1 MTHEKNLPISAEN
14 LHYEVDARALLD
26 GVDLN
31 ADRGQLVGLIGP
43 NGAGKTT
50 LLRAIAGI
58 LSYSEGV
65 VLLEGSDL
73 KSATPRNIA
82 RTLALVPQIAP
93 YTQGFT
99 AVELVLMGRYPHM
112 GRLQI
117 EGKQDNL
124 IARKA
129 MRLTETEQF
138 SERTLDTL
146 SGGER
151 QRIFVSR
158 ALAQQPRILLLD
170 EPTSNLDILH
180 QLKVI
185 GLVRK
190 LVDGGLTAIAAIHD
204 LQMAARYCDRLVLM
218 KDGRVLAQGAPEA
231 VLTPEHIEFSFGV
244 KAAVYRDPVSGTLA
258 LSLLGPVDEH
268 GTNNGRPSPFDADDP
283 LMPRAPTHDSP
294 KVVQE
299 RVDP

>member
-1 MTHEKNLPISAEN
+1 MMDNESRPVTAEG
-14 LHYEVDARALLD
+14 LHYEVDAQTLLD

-31 ADRGQLVGLIGP
+31 AEQRQLVGLIGP

-65 VLLEGSDL
+65 VLLEGADL
-73 KSATPRNIA
+73 KNATPRDIA
-82 RTLALVPQIAP
+82 RALALVPQIAP

-99 AVELVLMGRYPHM
+99 ALELVLMGRYPHM

-117 EGKQDNL
+117 EGKQDN
-124 IARKA
+124 IVARKA
-129 MRLTETEQF
+129 MRLTETERF
-138 SERTLDTL
+138 SDRTLDTL

-185 GLVRK
+185 SLVRR

-218 KDGRVLAQGAPEA
+218 KDGRVLAQGAPET
-231 VLTPEHIEFSFGV
+231 VLTPDTIASSFGV
-244 KAAVYRDPVSGTLA
+244 KAAVYPDPATGSLA
-258 LSLLGPVDEH
+258 LSLIGPVDEH
-268 GTNNGRPSPFDADDP
+268 TPTNGRLDP
-283 LMPRAPTHDSP
+283 AAKDSVPMPRPPRPDIQQSCKMGGRP
-294 KVVQE
+294 
-299 RVDP
+299 